1 MGGKHIFWLLPVVV
15 VLLSACGDGSL
26 LVPELDEED
35 DARIQTI
42 EDGAFL
48 QSTDTIPVDVPNAG
62 ELDRVEILLLR
73 SDGSRLGSRTLEG
86 SELQQASLPPV
97 EVPELEPGT
106 YGIEFHLYADGQ
118 ETAVERR
125 TFFVAPDSYE
135 IVGVSTFPASVYP
148 GSTGIAQVQVR
159 VPEQSDP
166 YLRWSLEGTVV
177 AEGSLSAGMDEVR
190 IAAPS
195 EEGVYSVQVEL
206 FPNAPKD
213 DRGFGFSSEVRQSS
227 ELVVRQNIEL
237 GAKELSPEGSY
248 YSLFHFM
255 GNTRDSGARV
265 GLHTDAPQE
274 VSSFGAPRFDIRD
287 KVFGYRLDGG
297 SGIALDDVIIPFR
310 EGRLTPFSL
319 NFRVLP
325 TDMSSEATLFHTESA
340 DGAFSADLSVGVDGQ
355 LRLTL
360 AYRGA
365 RARVSSEPGLV
376 ETGEPA
382 DLSVGVIP
390 EKNTLSVVWYRNG
403 EQRGTSSASF
413 ALERGTGKDQQS
425 SGQDASGAS
434 GRSGRSGPADSG
446 DAQSSEGGDSEAA
459 DWQRMA
465 GRSTLGA
472 ESGGFV
478 GLIDEFGV
486 YFRDRSEQPNTDNEL
501 FRKAASEQYGNRLV
515 YAEGFEGV
523 SVPEELVIRGDA
535 AVSGSTLALKPGT
548 TVAFPG
554 FLFAEEAV
562 AMDLAW
568 NESPDGG
575 TLAFYALR
583 SKGQTSA
590 SMPSTESTAKLFV
603 LRDGGRSLVPPDGNP
618 VRLLSEA
625 PKTLALRL
633 AHGGGELIVAA
644 AEGEQVALPLKKQ
657 RFEGVRMTVQ
667 SGDVT
672 LRVRSV
678 LAYRQGDSFPG
689 DLDLSATPG
698 ERGTRSAATGSG
710 SGNSGTD
717 P

>member
-1 MGGKHIFWLLPVVV
+1 
-15 VLLSACGDGSL
+15 
-26 LVPELDEED
+26 
-35 DARIQTI
+35 
-42 EDGAFL
+42 
-48 QSTDTIPVDVPNAG
+48 VDVPNAG

-86 SELQQASLPPV
+86 SELEQASLPPV

-106 YGIEFHLYADGQ
+106 YGIEFHLYADGE
-118 ETAVERR
+118 ETAVEKR

-148 GSTGIAQVQVR
+148 GATGIAQVQVD
-159 VPEQSDP
+159 VPEQADP

-206 FPNAPKD
+206 FPNAPRD
-213 DRGFGFSSEVRQSS
+213 DRGFGFTSEVRQSS
-227 ELVVRQNIEL
+227 KLVVRQNIEL

-265 GLHTDAPQE
+265 GLHADAPQE
-274 VSSFGAPRFDIRD
+274 VSSFGEPRFDIRD

-297 SGIALDDVIIPFR
+297 SGIAVNDVIIPFR
-310 EGRLTPFSL
+310 AGRLTPFSL
-319 NFRVLP
+319 NLRVLP
-325 TDMSSEATLFHTESA
+325 TDMSSEGTLFHTESA
-340 DGAFSADLSVGVDGQ
+340 DGAFSANLSLGVDGQ
-355 LRLTL
+355 LRLAL

-376 ETGEPA
+376 EAREPA

-390 EKNTLSVVWYRNG
+390 EQSTLSVVWYRNG

-413 ALERGTGKDQQS
+413 EPGRGTGKDQQS
-425 SGQDASGAS
+425 SGQDAS
-434 GRSGRSGPADSG
+434 
-446 DAQSSEGGDSEAA
+446 GGDSEAA

-515 YAEGFEGV
+515 YAQGFEGV
-523 SVPEELVIRGDA
+523 SIPEELVIRGDA
-535 AVSGSTLALKPGT
+535 AVSGSTLTLKPGT

-562 AMDLAW
+562 ALDLEW

-575 TLAFYALR
+575 TVAFHALR

-590 SMPSTESTAKLFV
+590 SMPSTESRSKLFV
-603 LRDGGRSLVPPDGNP
+603 LRDGGSSLVPPDGNP

-633 AHGGGELIVAA
+633 AHAGGELIVAA
-644 AEGEQVALPLKKQ
+644 ADGEQVALPLEKQ

-689 DLDLSATPG
+689 DLDLSVTPA
-698 ERGTRSAATGSG
+698 ESDTRSAATGSG
-710 SGNSGTD
+710 SDNSGTD
-717 P
+717 R